1 MTTRHSPASRA
12 AAIALSAVLASCAGL
27 PTDPGSTGVEPLFT
41 YPVTANDT
49 PYSRCLAGLGGAAEA
64 VNLPVFGI
72 GEVADKTGKLA
83 ADYEGSVLSQGAS
96 EMVMSAFFKTGK
108 ARLTERFDLR
118 LVNAEIQLAK
128 SRLLER
134 GPATGEV
141 VASDFL
147 VLGAVTE
154 LNYNIV
160 SGGVGLWIGGVGAGV
175 RTVVVN
181 VALDLRVIDA
191 KSLEIGFV
199 STLQK
204 QIVGYEVEANVF
216 RFFDAMLVELDA
228 GQMQNEPLQLGL
240 RTVVEMAVYQ
250 VMTEYLGLPAAEAC
264 APRPADHIPTRP
276 L

>member
-12 AAIALSAVLASCAGL
+12 AAIALTAVLASCAGL
-27 PTDPGSTGVEPLFT
+27 PTDPGATGIEPLLT

-49 PYSRCLAGLGGAAEA
+49 PYSRCLADLRDLPDTT
-64 VNLPVFGI
+64 NLPVLAVGA
-72 GEVADKTGKLA
+72 VSDKTGKLA
-83 ADYEGSVLSQGAS
+83 AGQEGTVLSQGAS

-108 ARLTERFDLR
+108 ARLAERFDLR
-118 LVNAEIQLAK
+118 LVNAKLQLAK
-128 SRLLER
+128 SRMLDR
-134 GPATGEV
+134 DPTAGAV

-199 STLQK
+199 SALQK
-204 QIVGYEVEANVF
+204 QIVGYETQF
-216 RFFDAMLVELDA
+216 GSQAMSTFVISLSSST
-228 GQMQNEPLQLGL
+228 
-240 RTVVEMAVYQ
+240 RH
-250 VMTEYLGLPAAEAC
+250 LPV
-264 APRPADHIPTRP
+264 
-276 L
+276 